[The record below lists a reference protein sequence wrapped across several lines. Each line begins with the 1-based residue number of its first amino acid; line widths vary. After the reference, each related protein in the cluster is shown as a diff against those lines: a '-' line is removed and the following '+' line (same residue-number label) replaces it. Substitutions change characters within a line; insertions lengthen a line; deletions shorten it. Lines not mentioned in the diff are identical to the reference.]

1 MTETQAPFPGSEDLN
16 PNTATGLLLDDIVAR
31 IRITP
36 RIRWQDGTV
45 ESDDSLRGR
54 VLGAIRAALP
64 PRGIAAPAGAQ
75 PRLSVTLDLA
85 TTQPDAETRRTL
97 AAALCQVA
105 ISVATGMSEGVVDE
119 PDRTIVARFRI
130 DGNSAL

>member
-1 MTETQAPFPGSEDLN
+1 MTETQAQFPASEDLN
-16 PNTATGLLLDDIVAR
+16 PNVATGVLLDDIVAR

-36 RIRWQDGTV
+36 RIRWPDGSI
-45 ESDDSLRGR
+45 ESDASLRGR
-54 VLGAIRAALP
+54 VLGAIKAVLP

-85 TTQPDAETRRTL
+85 TTQPNAETRRTL

-119 PDRTIVARFRI
+119 ADGTVVARFRI
-130 DGNSAL
+130 ES

>member
-1 MTETQAPFPGSEDLN
+1 MTETQSPFAGSEDLN
-16 PNTATGLLLDDIVAR
+16 ANTATGVLLDDIAHR
-31 IRITP
+31 CGITP
-36 RIRWQDGTV
+36 RLRWTPGAV
-45 ESDDSLRGR
+45 ESDESLRGR

-64 PRGIAAPAGAQ
+64 PRGIAVPAKPH
-75 PRLSVTLDLA
+75 PRLSVVLDLA

-119 PDRTIVARFRI
+119 ADGTIVARFRI
-130 DGNSAL
+130 ES